1 MLRLHLFLLFLLTS
15 NSLSQT
21 DVKNIT
27 TTFSSA
33 EELDVESIVNT
44 MVHEIEVEKISEEME
59 VKQEDEEDDDKHI
72 EEEEKEDDLKELN
85 SEVTTPESESDEEST
100 IREFE
105 NSRSLLSAAWKELG
119 DAEVAADE
127 VKRRIA

>member
-27 TTFSSA
+27 KTFSSA
-33 EELDVESIVNT
+33 EELDVESIDGNT

-59 VKQEDEEDDDKHI
+59 VKQEDEEHEHI

>member
-1 MLRLHLFLLFLLTS
+1 MLLLHLFLLFLLTS
-15 NSLSQT
+15 HSLSQT
-21 DVKNIT
+21 DVTNIT
-27 TTFSSA
+27 TTSSSA
-33 EELDVESIVNT
+33 EDLDEESIDGNT
-44 MVHEIEVEKISEEME
+44 MKIEVEKLNEEKE